1 MPLVLNSSSISGLAA
16 VGGLSSP
23 QTGSVLQIINAT
35 ASTEVGSSTATL
47 VDTTL
52 TATITPK
59 FVTSKILV
67 LVNQNGLRKTGASPS
82 SDLKLVLVRDGS
94 VIIGISLYSFYT
106 NSSLEVRGQT
116 LSTSYLDSPATTSAV
131 VYKTQFSN
139 PDAAGVVNVQNEA
152 GNAPS
157 TITLMEIAG

>member
-1 MPLVLNSSSISGLAA
+1 MALTKPQVEMLP
-16 VGGLSSP
+16 GG
-23 QTGSVLQIINAT
+23 TVLQVVNAT
-35 ASTEVGSSTATL
+35 TSTEVGSSSATL

-52 TATITPK
+52 TATITPR
-59 FVTSKILV
+59 FTTSKILV
-67 LVNQNGLRKTGASPS
+67 LVNQNGLRKTNSNPS
-82 SDLKLVLVRDGS
+82 SDMKLVLVRNGS
-94 VIIGISLYSFYT
+94 VIIGLSLYSFYT
-106 NSSLEVRGQT
+106 NTALEIRGQT